1 MLVNNQS
8 RVLHRYISDSFKRKH
23 SFQGR
28 LKTMVS
34 FAGVVLRRVLLRKPR
49 HYILFK
55 TGISIPSA
63 CMWWR
68 TLALGRQR
76 SRSFLSPFLKAVQR
90 CRPWV
95 AAFTHDFQD
104 WAYSI
109 IHIHFF
115 LSLHVYIWMMEL
127 GRPRT
132 VLILFVKRRMVSR
145 WNPIYHRGW
154 SCYWAFCTRHPSTV
168 YSGRCFV
175 ASHRT
180 YIHITWTDH
189 SLSLFT
195 SFFTHQVN
203 VVQSSDMVWH
213 VYIYIYCA
221 VMVCK
226 FFIYIYIT

>member
-1 MLVNNQS
+1 MKWDELTNRTLYCRCSPRLVNNPGYIDQENDYINSMLVNNQS

-115 LSLHVYIWMMEL
+115 YLYM
-127 GRPRT
+127 
-132 VLILFVKRRMVSR
+132 
-145 WNPIYHRGW
+145 
-154 SCYWAFCTRHPSTV
+154 
-168 YSGRCFV
+168 
-175 ASHRT
+175 
-180 YIHITWTDH
+180 
-189 SLSLFT
+189 
-195 SFFTHQVN
+195 
-203 VVQSSDMVWH
+203 
-213 VYIYIYCA
+213 YIYGWWNWAGQELCWF
-221 VMVCK
+221 CL
-226 FFIYIYIT
+226 